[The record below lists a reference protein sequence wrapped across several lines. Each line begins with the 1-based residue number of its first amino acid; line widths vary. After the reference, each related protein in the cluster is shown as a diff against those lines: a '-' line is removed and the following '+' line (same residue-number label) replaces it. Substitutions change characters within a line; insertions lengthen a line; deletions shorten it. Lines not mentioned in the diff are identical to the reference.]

1 MPTTESKIGYV
12 AERLGPHTAKTAEG
26 YLVCLHVTVAR
37 SGTQIYDAGELGET
51 DLAGQTV
58 RVYRPASEVS
68 SRAFLSS
75 LNGKSITLRHPGP
88 FLNSL
93 NNRTYDKGVALNPIA
108 KFLPNGECTVECDLI
123 VKDQSLIDMIA
134 AKLVREIS
142 LTYHYELAEEKG
154 RLIMRNLRA
163 NSIAIVERGRANQHV
178 EPGFPRAVIK
188 DGASARSLSTD
199 GRIDSMAAM
208 VAKIRERVENSPQPV
223 RAKDAL
229 RYKGDRN
236 EASLSDL
243 ATELASDADSDGG
256 DYGKAMSGFLGKP
269 VIRATEEYR
278 QRQIER
284 THDAASRRATDGT
297 ADDEAAASFEST
309 CRARFSEG
317 QR

>member
-1 MPTTESKIGYV
+1 
-12 AERLGPHTAKTAEG
+12 
-26 YLVCLHVTVAR
+26 
-37 SGTQIYDAGELGET
+37 
-51 DLAGQTV
+51 
-58 RVYRPASEVS
+58 
-68 SRAFLSS
+68 
-75 LNGKSITLRHPGP
+75 
-88 FLNSL
+88 
-93 NNRTYDKGVALNPIA
+93 
-108 KFLPNGECTVECDLI
+108 
-123 VKDQSLIDMIA
+123 
-134 AKLVREIS
+134 
-142 LTYHYELAEEKG
+142 
-154 RLIMRNLRA
+154 
-163 NSIAIVERGRANQHV
+163 
-178 EPGFPRAVIK
+178 
-188 DGASARSLSTD
+188 
-199 GRIDSMAAM
+199 MAAM